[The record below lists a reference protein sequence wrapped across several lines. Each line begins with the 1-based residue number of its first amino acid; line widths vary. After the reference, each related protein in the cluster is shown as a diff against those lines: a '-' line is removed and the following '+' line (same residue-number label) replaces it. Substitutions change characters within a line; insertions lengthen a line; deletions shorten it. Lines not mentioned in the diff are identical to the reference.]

1 MARSS
6 IRTRTLRLLEKIW
19 RPQTDPGSRV
29 VVLLYH
35 VIHPEYAFAS
45 ATPIQFADHLTWLR
59 ENCDVVPLRD
69 IPTRAKQPAIRPA
82 VAITFDDGFSTDFEY
97 ALPELIRYQLPAT
110 FFVTTGLVDRK
121 PAVIERFA
129 RLLSAD
135 SGQITGMSWDQV
147 GALQAAGMEIGAH
160 TVTHPNLA
168 VLDGASATAEL
179 RESKEQL
186 EDHLG
191 EPVTSFA
198 YPFGKPKHN
207 VTRDTVDL
215 TRRAGFDVAV
225 TVNFRGVRST
235 DRPLRIPRFAVVG
248 DDVETLQAKVEGQ
261 MDLLGLWQEKAPRW
275 LSHAVSPVHSH
286 RSEGSLVE

>member
-1 MARSS
+1 MAPPSTRA
-6 IRTRTLRLLEKIW
+6 RTLRLLESIW
-19 RPQTDPGSRV
+19 RPPTGSGRRV

-35 VIHPEYAFAS
+35 AIHPDIRSPVRRRLSSQTTSHGYERTAMSFHYVRS
-45 ATPIQFADHLTWLR
+45 LR
-59 ENCDVVPLRD
+59 SSRKKTD
-69 IPTRAKQPAIRPA
+69 RPA
-82 VAITFDDGFSTDFEY
+82 VAITFDDGFATDHEH
-97 ALPELIRYQLPAT
+97 ALPALVRQRLPAT
-110 FFVTTGLVDRK
+110 FFITTGLVEQR
-121 PAVIERFA
+121 PPVIDRFA
-129 RLLSAD
+129 RLLSVPRD
-135 SGQITGMSWDQV
+135 HINGLNWGQVRELHS
-147 GALQAAGMEIGAH
+147 AGMEIGAH

-168 VLDGASATAEL
+168 VLDGASATAEF

-186 EDHLG
+186 EYHLG

-286 RSEGSLVE
+286 RSEGSLVV